1 MLSSY
6 LYAHTAGL
14 SDDVRLRLTYDAAVA
29 KVDKLTNAKKVQEK
43 DREDAEEELETAKA
57 R

>member
-14 SDDVRLRLTYDAAVA
+14 SDDARLRLTYDAAVA
-29 KVDKLTNAKKVQEK
+29 KVDKLKNAKKVQEK

>member
-29 KVDKLTNAKKVQEK
+29 KVDKLKNAKKVQEK

>member
-1 MLSSY
+1 M
-6 LYAHTAGL
+6 
-14 SDDVRLRLTYDAAVA
+14 RLRLTHDAAVA
-29 KVDKLTNAKKVQEK
+29 KLDKLKNAKKVQEK